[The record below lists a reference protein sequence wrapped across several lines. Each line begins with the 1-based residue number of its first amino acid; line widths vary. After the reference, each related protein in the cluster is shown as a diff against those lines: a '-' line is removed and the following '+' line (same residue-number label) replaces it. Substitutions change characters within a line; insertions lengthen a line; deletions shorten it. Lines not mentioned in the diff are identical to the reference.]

1 MPANI
6 TENALEENVC
16 NALSL
21 GHNLLIVQ
29 FVSATHPNL
38 ELKNLTFLGWKNEIS
53 NTAEM

>member
-21 GHNLLIVQ
+21 GRNLLIVQ

-38 ELKNLTFLGWKNEIS
+38 ELKNLTFLEWKNEIS

>member
-1 MPANI
+1 MPPNI

-21 GHNLLIVQ
+21 GRNLLIVQ

-38 ELKNLTFLGWKNEIS
+38 ELKNLTFLGWNNEIS